1 MLTRILRSRRFEC
14 RVEERDGPENM
25 HPTVVEPLSERGFS
39 SVSAFAR
46 AVQDWAE
53 THHWALASM
62 AKATILTHGAHD
74 WTLSPPQMVMF
85 MMDSVRP
92 PSPSP
97 ARAFAVKNIM
107 VVPVQDYLHKLGLG
121 LSALQNWSRAQP
133 VREMQERRYARTPGF
148 LGLVPA
154 TFVADRMIATITFY
168 PLFRPGA
175 DERRALARGG
185 ADARKA
191 RLADLAEFSSRTIDE
206 GLPLRALDAVRAPNA
221 VVPGEFE
228 RNARGRWVWRP
239 LFAHW
244 GQYRRGVHLG
254 VDNAVRCIETKMTP
268 REAMSLIRVL

>member
-185 ADARKA
+185 AGRTRAR
-191 RLADLAEFSSRTIDE
+191 RGSRTSPSSARARSTR
-206 GLPLRALDAVRAPNA
+206 GCRCARWTRCGPRTRSCRASLSGTRGGGGSGGRSLRIGGSTGA
-221 VVPGEFE
+221 GCI
-228 RNARGRWVWRP
+228 
-239 LFAHW
+239 W
-244 GQYRRGVHLG
+244 GWTTR
-254 VDNAVRCIETKMTP
+254 
-268 REAMSLIRVL
+268 